1 MVIIATELH
10 SGLGIL
16 IAKLT
21 KMVAD
26 LQKLDTEQRDCLYM
40 LNVMASTGL
49 VAAKPPLSSLP
60 LPTPFSATTISVTP
74 PLPYPTSPSATVV
87 TMGVHTTKTSNAA
100 KIVDKVMTPAPSSSL
115 DGHHVEI

>member
-10 SGLGIL
+10 GGLGTL

-26 LQKLDTEQRDCLYM
+26 PQKLDTEQRDCLYM

-49 VAAKPPLSSLP
+49 VAAKPPLPSLP
-60 LPTPFSATTISVTP
+60 LPTPFFATIAVTP

-100 KIVDKVMTPAPSSSL
+100 KIVDKVTTPAPSSSL